1 MRSAFRFFGRLWRP
15 TLAAWLTVAA
25 ALPASGQPS
34 DGYRRLLELYARG
47 ERAEALAGL
56 ERLSFNDLIQAY
68 GELRAAALKPT
79 LPVDTEAD
87 LRGLLRAAVMLH
99 SDRDEEDRPPP
110 TGTEQPR
117 GCPGKQADLAG
128 RYAALLARWPETR
141 DFARRFFFATALRCQ
156 WDFCLEP
163 ALRWAKD
170 GLKLFPRDPLL
181 LLAAGSVL
189 EEIATLADVKS
200 AEGLGSLRQRQRDEL
215 QGALAAREQRF
226 GEARQYF
233 REALAADPALT
244 LARVR
249 LGRVLWRL
257 READAARTAL
267 EQAIAEGPEAKVLY
281 LARLFL
287 GRVHEDSGRLEPA
300 IAEYRLALA
309 LDPKAQTA
317 AVALSHAL
325 RLAGESE
332 VSRQVLSQ
340 ALAQAGQRTVAD
352 PYWNY
357 LTSNVL
363 RIEDTFDALRRET
376 LQ

>member
-1 MRSAFRFFGRLWRP
+1 MSARFFGRLWRP
-15 TLAAWLTVAA
+15 TLAAWLAAAA
-25 ALPASGQPS
+25 ALPASAQPS
-34 DGYRRLLELYARG
+34 DAYRHLLELYARG

-56 ERLSFNDLIQAY
+56 ERFSYNDLIHEY
-68 GELRAAALKPT
+68 GELRAAALK
-79 LPVDTEAD
+79 VD
-87 LRGLLRAAVMLH
+87 LRGPLRTAVMLH
-99 SDRDEEDRPPP
+99 SDRDDEERPPP

-141 DFARRFFFATALRCQ
+141 DFARRFFLATALRCQ

-170 GLKLFPRDPLL
+170 GLKLFPRDPPLL
-181 LLAAGSVL
+181 LTAGSVL
-189 EEIATLADVKS
+189 EESATLADVKS
-200 AEGLGSLRQRQRDEL
+200 AEGLAGLRQRQRDEV
-215 QGALAAREQRF
+215 QGALAARQQRF
-226 GEARQYF
+226 SEARQHF
-233 REALAADPALT
+233 REALEADPTLT

-249 LGRVLWRL
+249 LGRVSWRL
-257 READAARTAL
+257 GEADAARTAL
-267 EQAIAEGPEAKVLY
+267 EQAVAEAPEPRMLY

-287 GRVHEDSGRLEPA
+287 GRVHEDGGRLEPA

-332 VSRQVLSQ
+332 ASRQVLSQ
-340 ALAQAGQRTVAD
+340 ALAHAGRRTVAD

-357 LTSNVL
+357 LTSNTL
-363 RIEDTFDALRRET
+363 RIEDAFDALRRET
-376 LQ
+376 LR

>member
-1 MRSAFRFFGRLWRP
+1 MRSEFRFFGRLWRP
-15 TLAAWLTVAA
+15 TLAAWLIVAA
-25 ALPASGQPS
+25 ARPASAEPS
-34 DGYRRLLELYARG
+34 DSYRQLLELYARG
-47 ERAEALAGL
+47 ERAEAIAGL
-56 ERLSFNDLIQAY
+56 DRFSFNDLIHKY
-68 GELRAAALKPT
+68 GDLRAAALNPT
-79 LPVDTEAD
+79 LTVDTQAD
-87 LRGLLRAAVMLH
+87 LRGLLRAAMMLH

-141 DFARRFFFATALRCQ
+141 DFARRFFLATALRCQ

-163 ALRWAKD
+163 ALRWAKH

-181 LLAAGSVL
+181 LLTAGSGL
-189 EEIATLADVKS
+189 EESATLADVRS
-200 AEGLGSLRQRQRDEL
+200 LDGIAGLPQRQRVQLE
-215 QGALAAREQRF
+215 GALSARDQRF
-226 GEARQYF
+226 KEARQYF
-233 REALAADPALT
+233 RDALSADPALT

-257 READAARTAL
+257 SEADAARAAL
-267 EQAIAEGPEAKVLY
+267 EQAIADGPEAGVLY

-300 IAEYRLALA
+300 IEEYRHALA

-332 VSRQVLSQ
+332 ASHQVLSQ
-340 ALAQAGQRTVAD
+340 ALAQAGWRTVAD

-357 LTSNVL
+357 LTSNAV
-363 RIEDTFDALRRET
+363 RFEDAFEALRRET